1 MLVAWTALAV
11 VGSLLT
17 PPRCGVVSMGGSNS
31 KGGAKKKPASS
42 GGGFGAAPPP
52 PPTLDEVCASFPQRL
67 PKDTSVSCPCGSG
80 ESYADCCRPYHV
92 GEKTPQTPETCLRVR
107 YSGFCYRLPKFIIE
121 STDMSNA
128 DWQRDRIKWARRLSR
143 EQMFDSFKFI
153 GLEVGDVEPGA
164 NDKEVAFGFFLCF
177 PLFPTRDTP
186 ISPRSHP
193 IIF

>member
-31 KGGAKKKPASS
+31 NGGAKKKPASR

-92 GEKTPQTPETCLRVR
+92 GEKTPQTPETCLRAR

-121 STDMSNA
+121 STDM
-128 DWQRDRIKWARRLSR
+128 RYRISTAEHPAHPYLDPYHPLSR
-143 EQMFDSFKFI
+143 HVS
-153 GLEVGDVEPGA
+153 
-164 NDKEVAFGFFLCF
+164 
-177 PLFPTRDTP
+177 PLRDPHRNPSYPTP
-186 ISPRSHP
+186 
-193 IIF
+193 